1 MTFYRI
7 AARFALGLGL
17 LWPAVAPAW
26 DAAPHWQGLSL
37 SAGSATKSKLDGAEA
52 RALSVVGRSRS
63 LSRLVPLAALDP
75 WRWRPVMTAGSLY
88 RDRVADGVQILVVSA
103 QVGRRL
109 GPAVWGVEP
118 YVAFGFDPTVLSDD
132 VIGPLIVGG
141 DLQFTSHATLGI
153 TVPAALPFRVAYRLS
168 HTSNGGLRSE
178 NPGVDLSGLII
189 EFPMVMR

>member
-7 AARFALGLGL
+7 VARFALGLGL
-17 LWPAVAPAW
+17 LWPVVAPAW
-26 DAAPHWQGLSL
+26 DVAPHWQGLSL

-63 LSRLVPLAALDP
+63 LSRLLALAALDP

-88 RDRVADGVQILVVSA
+88 RDRVADGVQILVISA

-118 YVAFGFDPTVLSDD
+118 YVAFGFGPTMLSDD

-141 DLQFTSHATLGI
+141 DLQFTSNATLGI
-153 TVPAALPFRVAYRLS
+153 TVQTVLPFRIAYRVS
-168 HTSNGGLRSE
+168 HTSNGGIRSE